1 MPLKASNPD
10 SPPNERTL
18 RARAL
23 RLLGRREYAR
33 REMAERLARW
43 GATNEQATRVLDG
56 LQADGLLSE
65 QRYAESWIR
74 TRLDRGDGPRRLR
87 YALAQVGLDESLIE
101 QALPKNEDWAARL
114 EATRRRHF
122 GAPAP
127 VDWPEWARQ
136 ARYLERRGY
145 PPELIRR
152 RLPRPTMDPD
162 PGDDVLE

>member
-43 GATNEQATRVLDG
+43 GATNEQAARVLDG

-74 TRLDRGDGPRRLR
+74 TRLT
-87 YALAQVGLDESLIE
+87 
-101 QALPKNEDWAARL
+101 AAMVL
-114 EATRRRHF
+114 VACATRSRR
-122 GAPAP
+122 
-127 VDWPEWARQ
+127 
-136 ARYLERRGY
+136 
-145 PPELIRR
+145 
-152 RLPRPTMDPD
+152 
-162 PGDDVLE
+162 PGWTRA